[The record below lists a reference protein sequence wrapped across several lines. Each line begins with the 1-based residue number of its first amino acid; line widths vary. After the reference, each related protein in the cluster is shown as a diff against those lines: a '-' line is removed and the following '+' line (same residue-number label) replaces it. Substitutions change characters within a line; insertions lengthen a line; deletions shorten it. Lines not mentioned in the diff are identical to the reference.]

1 MGDSYR
7 IRTELGINK
16 SINVQLDQ
24 EFEFLE
30 ILSLKI
36 QQTDIYTRSCAD
48 YGVLVGRVT
57 ANNGFGLPNARVS
70 IFIPIEQVDESNP
83 IITSIYPYKS
93 PSDKN
98 NDGYRYNLLP
108 YTPSYSKHAATGTL
122 PTKSDVLTGS
132 TAVEIYDKYYKFT
145 TKTND
150 SGDYMIMGVP
160 LGEQTIVMD
169 VDLSDIG
176 EFSLTP
182 QDLIRIGLATEAQ
195 VAGNRFRTS
204 NDLNSLPQII
214 NLTKSAE
221 ISPLWGD
228 PEICDISINR
238 LDFDLR
244 DDANVDIQ
252 PTAVF
257 MGSVFSTSDKFRLR
271 KNCKPKDNMGNLC
284 GLTSGPGQILAL
296 RQTVDQDEDGN
307 PVLEVFE
314 LEQAGNV
321 IDGDGTWLTELPMNL
336 DYVITNEFGERVVSN
351 DQSIGIPTKSKYRF
365 KVKWTQPTDLT
376 IQSRRP
382 HYLLPNVKEYGWEN
396 SNTDPT
402 YFPSQINKRKQQ
414 SSYYF
419 GLAWS
424 GYTDGFAGSE
434 QIDRLDEIINC
445 EDTFYEFQFN
455 RVYTVSS
462 LIDQYKKGGRG
473 RFIGIKEID
482 DDTCDSSINKFPV
495 NDGFKNFD
503 LLFFLF
509 SIIFTVIQFTGLVL
523 LIIAHLLLGIYTIVI
538 QALCFLCD
546 VEIPVIKV
554 RPFGFIC
561 NGLNIK
567 CETKNFTIRLPMITY
582 PECQSCSCNE
592 GKLNSEALL
601 GGTSGVLSYVSFPPS
616 YYQGLES
623 IFGADGTP
631 SEDVQIKSSIFS
643 QAIAGNNDSVTDLNI
658 FKTPVSSVERFLSD
672 DSDERKHFA
681 FSESLTLGERINIFN
696 SRQNYFDGLNRIK
709 VTFAKDSNLG
719 KFHFDNT
726 ITVLSNSNYEAGQ
739 LLTTVNPATTS
750 DRNFLFTAQTENGIV
765 NGITGTTTMSST
777 LIDVKYAVNQTSEQT
792 TTYSLPTGSTIVR
805 QAYPQDREY
814 FQVVTAITITDAVK
828 IWGTNELETFPNV
841 LNAPSRIT
849 LAKKRAFPIPGYRR
863 DDDFLINPMSAF
875 TEMGEQYIL
884 VLQRGVD
891 PYSPKYTNEY
901 RLGRIFGKNI
911 DDSGFT
917 FTAQTRLNIPIQKLT
932 QTNISVQPFTQ
943 SGMFYPSYF
952 FEAGN
957 NFSGFTTST
966 VGYYG
971 SLDATSD
978 NKRLRDENFGGVTA
992 MVSVTNNDFYSSN
1005 QNSAKY
1011 DEAEDVS
1018 GGSYIFSNIDAFSLT
1033 PFLLLTFN
1041 FNYNDVKYEYFT
1053 PNGYPQLLA
1062 NPMPISSKIN
1072 NVMRTDRL
1080 PSSDA
1085 LNGSSWETNPA
1096 VLQQNNNF
1104 IFYNITDTDQPLD
1117 LASYQT
1123 GAEIPTEDLDGLPNN
1138 LTVFSTFDCENMVGL
1153 DCYEGF
1159 GDNFGINQ
1167 ECTTK
1172 DNVFKGCY
1180 LFLRRPLLDLVK
1192 DLSNFNE
1199 WGYRFRFFYGLCRG
1213 VLSQS
1218 FMNNWVNGSLYM
1230 FPIQVDTFYNKQNK
1244 IGKVEYC
1251 KDVVYFNTDSNNFYY
1266 RSSPYKDTSNTFV
1279 GKRTNNDGGLNEL
1292 NLLFPTT
1299 LVNMGMKDIFYS
1311 EITFDSTTK
1320 GYIIPNINP
1329 TSYGD
1334 TSDLV
1339 NLFVVSRITDENFLE
1354 QLIPLGDN
1362 GINQLFSR
1370 PELRIDGDLAQLMSI
1385 NSEIGNINF
1394 SPEYYD
1400 VLTGTTNQPTQ
1411 ILGTASDPTIAVWFS
1426 STTEDLQTKDYL
1438 APGRINFRGT
1448 DDIGYYPYPYGIKS
1462 QVVPFYQW
1470 RLANTNLIFGN
1481 QNNTWATSQSDIVQN
1496 VRYQSLDRYA
1506 SDTPYFY
1513 SDNSES
1519 NDLNARG
1526 YIFNVNG
1533 TVGDGTYKSTGALK
1547 QKFVVGAPF
1556 QFYFGTIVGETALDK
1571 FKTKYS
1577 VDE

>member
-48 YGVLVGRVT
+48 YGVLVGRIT

-98 NDGYRYNLLP
+98 DDGYRYNLLP

-132 TAVEIYDKYYKFT
+132 TAVEIYDKYYRFT

-182 QDLIRIGLATEAQ
+182 QDLIRIGLATESQ

-228 PEICDISINR
+228 PEICQISINR

-244 DDANVDIQ
+244 DDANLDIQ

-284 GLTSGPGQILAL
+284 GLTAGPGQILAI
-296 RQTVDQDEDGN
+296 RQTIQQDEDGN
-307 PVLEVFE
+307 PVLEAYE
-314 LEQAGNV
+314 LEQAGNI

-336 DYVITNEFGERVVSN
+336 DYIITNEFGERVLSN

-365 KVKWTQPTDLT
+365 KVKWSQSTDLT
-376 IQSRRP
+376 IQSRRAN
-382 HYLLPNVKEYGWEN
+382 YLLPNVKEYGWIN
-396 SNTDPT
+396 SNVDPS
-402 YFPSQINKRKQQ
+402 FSSNQVNKQKQE

-424 GYTDGFAGSE
+424 GYTNGFVGSE
-434 QIDRLDEIINC
+434 QIERLDEIINC
-445 EDTFYEFQFN
+445 GDTFYEFQFN

-482 DDTCDSSINKFPV
+482 DDECESTINKFPV

-509 SIIFTVIQFTGLVL
+509 SIIFTVIQFVGIVL
-523 LIIAHLLLGIYTIVI
+523 LINAHFILFIYTTVI
-538 QALCFLCD
+538 QALCFLCSIK
-546 VEIPVIKV
+546 IPIINV

-561 NGLNIK
+561 NALRIR
-567 CETKNFTIRLPMITY
+567 CETRTFTIRLPMITY
-582 PECQSCSCNE
+582 PDCQSCSCNE
-592 GKLNSEALL
+592 TKINSENLL
-601 GGTSGVLSYVSFPPS
+601 GGTSGVLSYVSFPPN
-616 YYQGLES
+616 YIRGLES
-623 IFGADGTP
+623 LFGSDGTP
-631 SEDVQIKSSIFS
+631 SEDVQLKAEIFS
-643 QAIAGNNDSVTDLNI
+643 QAIGGNNDSVTDLNV
-658 FKTPVSSVERFLSD
+658 FKTPVSQVVRFLSD
-672 DSDERKHFA
+672 FSDERRHFA
-681 FSESLTLGERINIFN
+681 YAESLTLGERINIFN
-696 SRQNYFDGLNRIK
+696 TRKSYFDGLNKIK
-709 VTFAKDSNLG
+709 VTYAKDSNLG

-726 ITVLSNSNYEAGQ
+726 ITVLSNTQYQSGQ

-750 DRNFLFTAQTENGIV
+750 DINFLFTAQTENGVV
-765 NGITGTTTMSST
+765 NGIPGTTIQGPSFINVNFAITET
-777 LIDVKYAVNQTSEQT
+777 TNQTT
-792 TTYSLPTGSTIVR
+792 NYSLPTGSTIDR
-805 QAYPQDREY
+805 QVYPQDREY
-814 FQVVTAITITDAVK
+814 FQVVTAITIADAVK
-828 IWGTNELETFPNV
+828 IWDTNTLETFPNV
-841 LNAPSRIT
+841 LSARSRIT
-849 LAKKRAFPIPGYRR
+849 LAKNRGFGLGYRR
-863 DDDFLINPMSAF
+863 DDGFLISPLSVLDDLD
-875 TEMGEQYIL
+875 TQYIL
-884 VLQRGVD
+884 ILQRGVD
-891 PYSPKYTNEY
+891 PYSPKYVNEY
-901 RLGRIFGKNI
+901 KVGRIFGKGI
-911 DDSGFT
+911 DDGNFT
-917 FTAQTRLNIPIQKLT
+917 FTAETRTNIPIQRLT
-932 QTNISVQPFTQ
+932 QTNISVQSFTQ
-943 SGMFYPSYF
+943 NTMFYPSYF
-952 FEAGN
+952 FQAGN
-957 NFSGFTTST
+957 GFSGFTTST

-971 SLDATSD
+971 RLDSSFNT
-978 NKRLRDENFGGVTA
+978 NRLNDRIIGGVRG
-992 MVSVTNNDFYSSN
+992 MVSPTNNDFYSST

-1011 DEAEDVS
+1011 DLSEDVS
-1018 GGSYIFSNIDAFSLT
+1018 GASYIYSNITAGLAFT
-1033 PFLLLTFN
+1033 
-1041 FNYNDVKYEYFT
+1041 YGDVRYQYFT
-1053 PNGYPQLLA
+1053 PNAYPQLTA
-1062 NPMPISSKIN
+1062 TPMSISSKII

-1080 PSSDA
+1080 PSSDV
-1085 LNGSSWETNPA
+1085 LNGSAWTTNPA
-1096 VLQQNNNF
+1096 LLQQNNNF
-1104 IFYNITDTDQPLD
+1104 VFYEIPDLDQPID
-1117 LASYQT
+1117 LSAYPT
-1123 GAEIPTEDLDGLPNN
+1123 GAEIPTADLEGLPNDV
-1138 LTVFSTFDCENMVGL
+1138 TVFSSFECENMVGL
-1153 DCYEGF
+1153 DCYQGF
-1159 GDNFGINQ
+1159 GNDFEVNQ

-1172 DNVFKGCY
+1172 DAVERGCY
-1180 LFLRRPLLDLVK
+1180 MFLRRPLRDLTK
-1192 DLSNFNE
+1192 DISNFNE
-1199 WGYRFRFFYGLCRG
+1199 WGFRFRFFYALCRG

-1230 FPIQVDTFYNKQNK
+1230 FPVQVDTFYNKQNK
-1244 IGKVEYC
+1244 VSKVEFC
-1251 KDVVYFNTDSNNFYY
+1251 KDVVYLNTDSNNFYY
-1266 RSSPYKDTSNTFV
+1266 RSSPYNEITNKFV
-1279 GKRTNNDGGLNEL
+1279 GKRTNNDGSVNEL

-1299 LVNMGMKDIFYS
+1299 LVNLGMKDIFYS
-1311 EITFDSTTK
+1311 EITFDPTTK
-1320 GYIIPNINP
+1320 GYIIPNINA

-1339 NLFVVSRITDENFLE
+1339 NLFVISRITDENFLQ
-1354 QLIPLGDN
+1354 QLIVLGDN
-1362 GINQLFSR
+1362 SINQLFSR
-1370 PELRIDGDLAQLMSI
+1370 AERRIDGDLAQLMSI

-1400 VLTGTTNQPTQ
+1400 NIPGESNQPTT
-1411 ILGTASDPTIAVWFS
+1411 ILGTAENPTIAVWFS

-1438 APGRINFRGT
+1438 TPGRINFRGT

-1470 RLANTNLIFGN
+1470 KLNNTNLIFGN
-1481 QNNTWATSQSDIVQN
+1481 QFNTWATSSSDIIQN

>member
-16 SINVQLDQ
+16 SINLQLDQ

-57 ANNGFGLPNARVS
+57 ANNGFGVPNARVS

-108 YTPSYSKHAATGTL
+108 YTPSYSKHSATGTL
-122 PTKSDVLTGS
+122 PSKSDVLTGS
-132 TAVEIYDKYYKFT
+132 TAVEIYDKYYRFT
-145 TKTND
+145 SKTND

-252 PTAVF
+252 PTSVF
-257 MGSVFSTSDKFRLR
+257 MGSMFSSPDKFRIR
-271 KNCKPKDNMGNLC
+271 KNCKPKDNLGNLC
-284 GLTSGPGQILAL
+284 DLTSGPGQILAI
-296 RQTVDQDEDGN
+296 RQTVQQDEDGN

-314 LEQAGNV
+314 LEQAGNI
-321 IDGDGTWLTELPMNL
+321 IDGEGTWLTELPMNM
-336 DYVITNEFGERVVSN
+336 DYIVTNEFGERVVSN
-351 DQSIGIPTKSKYRF
+351 DSTLGIPTKGKYRF
-365 KVKWTQPTDLT
+365 KIKWTQPNDLT
-376 IQSRRP
+376 IQTRRP
-382 HYLLPNVKEYGWEN
+382 SYLVPNIKEYGWN
-396 SNTDPT
+396 NPLSDPT
-402 YFPSQINKRKQQ
+402 NSGDQTRKDIQE

-424 GYTDGFAGSE
+424 GYTNGFTGSE
-434 QIDRLDEIINC
+434 QIDRLNEIIDC

-455 RVYTVSS
+455 RVYTISS

-482 DDTCDSSINKFPV
+482 DDTCSSTINKFPV

-503 LLFFLF
+503 LLYFLF
-509 SIIFTVIQFTGLVL
+509 SIIFTVIQFVGSVL
-523 LIIAHLLLGIYTIVI
+523 LVVAHLLLFIYTTVI
-538 QALCFLCD
+538 RALCFLCG
-546 VEIPVIKV
+546 IKIFGI

-561 NGLNIK
+561 NALRLS
-567 CETKNFTIRLPMITY
+567 CETKSFLVRLPMLTY
-582 PECQSCSCNE
+582 PDCQSCTCKETNVEST
-592 GKLNSEALL
+592 ALL
-601 GGTSGVLSYVSFPPS
+601 GGTNGALTYVSSPTS
-616 YYQGLES
+616 YYDGLQS
-623 IFGADGTP
+623 LFGADGTP
-631 SEDVQIKSSIFS
+631 SEDVQLKSLIYSE
-643 QAIAGNNDSVTDLNI
+643 AIAGNNDSVTDLNI
-658 FKTPVSSVERFLSD
+658 FKTPVSQVVRFLSD
-672 DSDERKHFA
+672 ESDEKKHFA
-681 FSESLTLGERINIFN
+681 YAKSLTLGERINLFN
-696 SRQNYFDGLNRIK
+696 TRKSYFEDLNKIK
-709 VTFAKDSNLG
+709 VTFSNNTNIG
-719 KFHFDNT
+719 KYHFDNT
-726 ITVLSNSNYEAGQ
+726 VTVLANQFYESGQ
-739 LLTTVNPATTS
+739 LLTTVNPSTS
-750 DRNFLFTAQTENGIV
+750 TDKNFLYVTQSDNGLV
-765 NGITGTTTMSST
+765 NGITGTTIQGST
-777 LIDVKYAVNQTSEQT
+777 NVTVNYALTELTDGSVS
-792 TTYSLPTGSTIVR
+792 YSLPTGSTVTR
-805 QAYPQDREY
+805 QQYPQDREY
-814 FQVVTAITITDAVK
+814 FQVVTAITISDAIK
-828 IWGTNELETFPNV
+828 IWDTSNIETFPNV
-841 LNAPSRIT
+841 LSAPSRIF
-849 LAKKRAFPIPGYRR
+849 LAKRRTTPITGYR
-863 DDDFLINPMSAF
+863 DDDGTLISPLSVLENID
-875 TEMGEQYIL
+875 TQYIL
-884 VLQRGVD
+884 ILQRGVD
-891 PYSPKYTNEY
+891 PYSPKYSNEY
-901 RLGRIFGKNI
+901 KLGKIFGKNI
-911 DDSGFT
+911 DDSSLT
-917 FTAQTRLNIPIQKLT
+917 ITATTRLNIPIQKLT

-952 FEAGN
+952 FQAGSE
-957 NFSGFTTST
+957 FSGFTTST

-971 SLDATSD
+971 SLDSTF
-978 NKRLRDENFGGVTA
+978 NTNRLNQRNIGGVIG
-992 MVSVTNNDFYSSN
+992 MVSTTNNDFYSST
-1005 QNSAKY
+1005 QNAAKY
-1011 DEAEDVS
+1011 DLSEDVS
-1018 GGSYIFSNIDAFSLT
+1018 GASYIFANITAGLSFG
-1033 PFLLLTFN
+1033 
-1041 FNYNDVKYEYFT
+1041 YGDVRFQYFT
-1053 PNGYPQLLA
+1053 PNEYPQLTGS
-1062 NPMPISSKIN
+1062 PMPISSKIN

-1085 LNGSSWETNPA
+1085 LNGSAWTTNPA
-1096 VLQQNNNF
+1096 LLQQNNNF
-1104 IFYNITDTDQPLD
+1104 IFYDIPELDQPDALVGY
-1117 LASYQT
+1117 AT
-1123 GAEIPTEDLDGLPNN
+1123 GAEIVTADLEGLPNDV
-1138 LTVFSTFDCENMVGL
+1138 TVLSSFDCENMVGL
-1153 DCYEGF
+1153 DCYTGF
-1159 GDNFGINQ
+1159 GDNFEVNQ

-1172 DNVFKGCY
+1172 DAVEKGCY
-1180 LFLRRPLLDLVK
+1180 IFMRRPGLDLAK
-1192 DLSNFNE
+1192 DLGNFGE
-1199 WGYRFRFFYGLCRG
+1199 WAFRFRFFYGLCRG

-1218 FMNNWVNGSLYM
+1218 FMNNWVNGSLYF

-1244 IGKVEYC
+1244 VSQVRFCE
-1251 KDVVYFNTDSNNFYY
+1251 DVIYYNRDSNNFYY
-1266 RSSPYKDTSNTFV
+1266 RSSPYNFNTNRFV
-1279 GKRTNNDGGLNEL
+1279 GKKTNNDGSVNDL

-1299 LVNMGMKDIFYS
+1299 IINLGMKDYFYS
-1311 EITFDSTTK
+1311 EITFDSSTR
-1320 GYIIPNINP
+1320 GFIIPNISP

-1339 NLFVVSRITDENFLE
+1339 NLFVISRITDENFLQ

-1362 GINQLFSR
+1362 SINQLFSR
-1370 PELRIDGDLAQLMSI
+1370 DGDNRRIDGDLAQLMSI

-1400 VLTGTTNQPTQ
+1400 IESGNTNPPTQ
-1411 ILGTASDPTIAVWFS
+1411 ILGTAKDPTIAVWFS

-1438 APGRINFRGT
+1438 APGRINFRGS

-1462 QVVPFYQW
+1462 QQVPFYQW
-1470 RLANTNLIFGN
+1470 KLANTNLIFGN
-1481 QNNTWATSQSDIVQN
+1481 QYNNWATASSDIVQN

-1506 SDTPYFY
+1506 SDTPYFW
-1513 SDNSES
+1513 SNNSES

-1533 TVGDGTYKSTGALK
+1533 TVGDGQYIATGALK

-1556 QFYFGTIVGETALDK
+1556 QFYFGTIVGQTALDK

>member
-57 ANNGFGLPNARVS
+57 ANNGFGVPNARVS

-214 NLTKSAE
+214 NLTKNAE

-257 MGSVFSTSDKFRLR
+257 MGSVFSTPDKFRLR

-284 GLTSGPGQILAL
+284 DLTSGPGQILAI
-296 RQTVDQDEDGN
+296 RQTADQDVDGN

-314 LEQAGNV
+314 LEQAGNI
-321 IDGDGTWLTELPMNL
+321 IDGDGAWLTELPMNL

-351 DQSIGIPTKSKYRF
+351 DQSIGIPTKSKFRF

-396 SNTDPT
+396 SNTDPA
-402 YFPSQINKRKQQ
+402 YFPNQINKTKQQ

-424 GYTDGFAGSE
+424 GYTDGFVGSE
-434 QIDRLDEIINC
+434 QIERLDEIINC

-546 VEIPVIKV
+546 VEIPEIKV

-561 NGLNIK
+561 NALNIK

-592 GKLNSEALL
+592 GRINSEVLL
-601 GGTSGVLSYVSFPPS
+601 GGTSGVLSYVSFAPS

-631 SEDVQIKSSIFS
+631 SEDIQIKSSIFS
-643 QAIAGNNDSVTDLNI
+643 QAIAGNNDSVSDLNV

-672 DSDERKHFA
+672 ESDERKHFA

-726 ITVLSNSNYEAGQ
+726 ITVLSNSNYQSGQ

-765 NGITGTTTMSST
+765 NGITGTTTTGSA
-777 LIDVKYAVNQTSEQT
+777 LIDVKYAVNQTSEQF
-792 TTYSLPTGSTIVR
+792 TTYSLPTGSTVVR

-814 FQVVTAITITDAVK
+814 FQVVTAITIADAVK
-828 IWGTNELETFPNV
+828 IWNTNELETFPNV

-911 DDSGFT
+911 DDSEFI

-971 SLDATSD
+971 RLDATS
-978 NKRLRDENFGGVTA
+978 NNNRLRDENFGGVTA
-992 MVSVTNNDFYSSN
+992 MVSRTNNDFYSSN

-1011 DEAEDVS
+1011 DLSEDVS

-1053 PNGYPQLLA
+1053 PNGYPQLLV
-1062 NPMPISSKIN
+1062 NPMPISSKVN

-1096 VLQQNNNF
+1096 LLQQNNNF
-1104 IFYNITDTDQPLD
+1104 IFYNITDPDQPLD

-1123 GAEIPTEDLDGLPNN
+1123 GAEIPTEDLDGLPND
-1138 LTVFSTFDCENMVGL
+1138 LTVFSTFSCENMVGL
-1153 DCYEGF
+1153 DCYQGF
-1159 GDNFGINQ
+1159 GDNFGVNQ

-1172 DNVFKGCY
+1172 DNVYKGCY
-1180 LFLRRPLLDLVK
+1180 LFLRRPLIDLGK
-1192 DLSNFNE
+1192 DISNFNE

-1244 IGKVEYC
+1244 VGKIEYC

-1266 RSSPYKDTSNTFV
+1266 RSSPYSEVTNTFV
-1279 GKRTNNDGGLNEL
+1279 GKRTNNDGRVNEL

-1320 GYIIPNINP
+1320 GYIIPNLNP

-1400 VLTGTTNQPTQ
+1400 VVTGATNQPTQ
-1411 ILGTASDPTIAVWFS
+1411 ILGTAQNPTIAVWFS

-1438 APGRINFRGT
+1438 TPGRINFRGT

-1470 RLANTNLIFGN
+1470 KLNNTRLIFGDQFN
-1481 QNNTWATSQSDIVQN
+1481 SWATSQSDIVQN

>member
-195 VAGNRFRTS
+195 VAGNQFRTS

-252 PTAVF
+252 PTSVF
-257 MGSVFSTSDKFRLR
+257 MGSMFSSSNKFRIR
-271 KNCKPKDNMGNLC
+271 RGCKPKDNMGNLC
-284 GLTSGPGQILAL
+284 GLTSGPGQILAI
-296 RQTVDQDEDGN
+296 RQTIQQDEDGN
-307 PVLEVFE
+307 PVLEVHE

-336 DYVITNEFGERVVSN
+336 DYVVTNEFGERVLSN
-351 DQSIGIPTKSKYRF
+351 DSTIGIPTKSKYRF
-365 KVKWTQPTDLT
+365 KIKWSQANDLT
-376 IQSRRP
+376 MQTRRP
-382 HYLLPNVKEYGWEN
+382 SYLVPNVKEYGWRN
-396 SNTDPT
+396 PVTDPT
-402 YFPSQINKRKQQ
+402 NDGTRTEKNIQE

-424 GYTDGFAGSE
+424 GYTNGFTGSE
-434 QIDRLDEIINC
+434 QIDRLNEIIDC

-455 RVYTVSS
+455 RVYTISS

-482 DDTCDSSINKFPV
+482 DDSCDSTINKFPV

-503 LLFFLF
+503 LLYFLF
-509 SIIFTVIQFTGLVL
+509 SIIFTVIQFVGSILLVN
-523 LIIAHLLLGIYTIVI
+523 AHLLLFIYTIVI
-538 QALCFLCD
+538 EALCFLCG
-546 VEIPVIKV
+546 IKILRL
-554 RPFGFIC
+554 RPFAFIC
-561 NGLNIK
+561 RALRIK
-567 CETKNFTIRLPMITY
+567 CETKSFLVRLPMITY
-582 PECQSCSCNE
+582 PECQSCTCTETNVDS
-592 GKLNSEALL
+592 SALL
-601 GGTSGVLSYVSFPPS
+601 GGTNGVLSYVSSPSS
-616 YYQGLES
+616 YYDGLQS
-623 IFGADGTP
+623 LFGSDGTP
-631 SEDVQIKSSIFS
+631 SEDVQLKSQIFS
-643 QAIAGNNDSVTDLNI
+643 EAIAGNDDSVADLNK
-658 FKTPVSSVERFLSD
+658 FKTPVSQVVKFLSEQ
-672 DSDERKHFA
+672 SDERRYFTYA
-681 FSESLTLGERINIFN
+681 VSLTLGERINIFN
-696 SRQNYFDGLNRIK
+696 TRKSYFEELNKIK
-709 VTFAKDSNLG
+709 VTFSKNSNLG

-726 ITVLSNSNYEAGQ
+726 VTVLANQLYESGQ
-739 LLTTVNPATTS
+739 LLTTVNPATST
-750 DRNFLFTAQTENGIV
+750 DKNFLYLEQTNNGLV
-765 NGITGTTTMSST
+765 NGITGTTIQGST
-777 LIDVKYAVNQTSEQT
+777 NVNVKYALTELTDSSVS
-792 TTYSLPTGSTIVR
+792 YLLPTGSTITR
-805 QAYPQDREY
+805 QQYPQDREY
-814 FQVVTAITITDAVK
+814 FQVVTAITISDAIK
-828 IWGTNELETFPNV
+828 IWNTNNLESFPNV
-841 LNAPSRIT
+841 LSAPSRIF
-849 LAKKRAFPIPGYRR
+849 LRKKRGFPLTGYS
-863 DDDFLINPMSAF
+863 DDGNLLISPLSVLENLDN
-875 TEMGEQYIL
+875 QYIL
-884 VLQRGVD
+884 ILQRGVD
-891 PYSPKYTNEY
+891 PYSPKYDNEY
-901 RLGRIFGKNI
+901 KLGRIFGKNI
-911 DDSGFT
+911 DDSNLT
-917 FTAQTRLNIPIQKLT
+917 ITASTRLNMPIQKLT

-943 SGMFYPSYF
+943 NGMFYPSYF

-957 NFSGFTTST
+957 GFSGFTTST

-971 SLDATSD
+971 SLDSSFNTNRL
-978 NKRLRDENFGGVTA
+978 NKRNIGGVIG
-992 MVSVTNNDFYSSN
+992 MVSTTSNDFYSST

-1011 DEAEDVS
+1011 DLSEDVS
-1018 GGSYIFSNIDAFSLT
+1018 GASYIYGNITAGLSFGYKDAEFQ
-1033 PFLLLTFN
+1033 
-1041 FNYNDVKYEYFT
+1041 YFT
-1053 PNGYPQLLA
+1053 PNAYPQLTGS
-1062 NPMPISSKIN
+1062 PMSISSKTN
-1072 NVMRTDRL
+1072 NIMRTDRL

-1085 LNGSSWETNPA
+1085 LNGSAWTTNPA
-1096 VLQQNNNF
+1096 LLQQNNNF
-1104 IFYNITDTDQPLD
+1104 IFYEIPELDQPDALIGY
-1117 LASYQT
+1117 AT
-1123 GAEIPTEDLDGLPNN
+1123 GAEIPTADLEGLPNEI
-1138 LTVFSTFDCENMVGL
+1138 TVLSSFDCENMVGL
-1153 DCYEGF
+1153 DCYTGF
-1159 GDNFGINQ
+1159 GDNFEVNQ

-1172 DNVFKGCY
+1172 DAVEKGCY
-1180 LFLRRPLLDLVK
+1180 IFMRRPGLDLAK
-1192 DLSNFNE
+1192 DLKNFGE
-1199 WGYRFRFFYGLCRG
+1199 WGFRFRFFYALCRG
-1213 VLSQS
+1213 VLAQS
-1218 FMNNWVNGSLYM
+1218 FMNNWINGSLYF
-1230 FPIQVDTFYNKQNK
+1230 FPIQVDTFYNKQNRV
-1244 IGKVEYC
+1244 GQVRFCE
-1251 KDVVYFNTDSNNFYY
+1251 DVVYYNRDSNNFYY
-1266 RSSPYKDTSNTFV
+1266 RSSPYNFTTNKFV
-1279 GKRTNNDGGLNEL
+1279 GKLVDKQDGGINDL

-1299 LVNMGMKDIFYS
+1299 VINLGMKDYFYS
-1311 EITFDSTTK
+1311 EITFDSSTR
-1320 GYIIPNINP
+1320 GYVLPNISP
-1329 TSYGD
+1329 TSYAD

-1339 NLFVVSRITDENFLE
+1339 NLFVVSRITDENFLQ

-1362 GINQLFSR
+1362 SINQLFSR
-1370 PELRIDGDLAQLMSI
+1370 NGDNRRIDGDLAQLMSI

-1400 VLTGTTNQPTQ
+1400 VSGTTNQPTQ
-1411 ILGTASDPTIAVWFS
+1411 ILGTAKNPTIAVWFS

-1470 RLANTNLIFGN
+1470 KLANTKLIFGDQFN
-1481 QNNTWATSQSDIVQN
+1481 SWATSQSDIVQN